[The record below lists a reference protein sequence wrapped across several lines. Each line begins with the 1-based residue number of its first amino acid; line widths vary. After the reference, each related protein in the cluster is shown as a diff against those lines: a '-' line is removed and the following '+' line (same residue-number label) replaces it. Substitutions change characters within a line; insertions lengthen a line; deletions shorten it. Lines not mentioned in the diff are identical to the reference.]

1 MTPSASISR
10 GQWGWLGSMYLPAK
24 TVVAAAG
31 SAGARTRVAA
41 RVAAANAEG
50 TRSRVSAEATAAGGA
65 AARGRRGRRERG
77 GREEGGEVK
86 ANI

>member
-1 MTPSASISR
+1 MMTPSASISR

-50 TRSRVSAEATAAGGA
+50 TRLRVSAEATAAGS
-65 AARGRRGRRERG
+65 ARGRRRGRRERG
-77 GREEGGEVK
+77 GRGGGRK
-86 ANI
+86 